1 MKTISH
7 LHLKR
12 FAAAAAVALAV
23 PLTAS
28 AFGGGQKGMMHGG
41 CDGMGMKAG
50 FGHHGMGMGG
60 DAMPRYL
67 NRLELSE
74 AQRDRIFD
82 IMHAQAPL
90 QRNAAKALHKAQG
103 DLRDLS
109 AAPDFSEAKAK
120 ELADAAAA
128 AMSQMALNRA
138 KAERQVYDVLTPE
151 QRKQLADLKAS
162 GERPRHPRGDGPRGP
177 AGDGQRPMRGA

>member
-12 FAAAAAVALAV
+12 FVAAAAVALAV

-28 AFGGGQKGMMHGG
+28 AFGSQKSMMHDG
-41 CDGMGMKAG
+41 CDGMGMKSG
-50 FGHHGMGMGG
+50 YGHHGMGG
-60 DAMPRYL
+60 DVMPRYL
-67 NRLELSE
+67 KRLDLTE

-82 IMHAQAPL
+82 IMHAQAPTM
-90 QRNAAKALHKAQG
+90 RNTAKAMHKAQG
-103 DLRDLS
+103 DLRTLT

-128 AMSQMALNRA
+128 AMGEMALTRA
-138 KAERQVYDVLTPE
+138 KTERQVFEVLTPE
-151 QRKQLADLKAS
+151 QRKQLAELKTS
-162 GERPRHPRGDGPRGP
+162 GDRPRQRGDGPRGP
-177 AGDGQRPMRGA
+177 AGDGPRPMRGA

>member
-7 LHLKR
+7 LYLKR

-28 AFGGGQKGMMHGG
+28 AVSGEKGMMQGG
-41 CDGMGMKAG
+41 CDGMGAKAG

-60 DAMPRYL
+60 DAMPRHL
-67 NRLELSE
+67 NRLDLTE

-82 IMHAQAPL
+82 IMHAQAPIM
-90 QRNAAKALHKAQG
+90 RNTAKAMHKAQS
-103 DLRDLS
+103 DLRDLT

-128 AMSQMALNRA
+128 AMGQMALNRA
-138 KAERQVYDVLTPE
+138 KTERQVFDVLTPE

-162 GERPRHPRGDGPRGP
+162 GDRPRHQRGDGPRGP
-177 AGDGQRPMRGA
+177 AGEGQRPMRGA